1 MLLSSFSSYAASALL
16 AVLAAV
22 LLLTHAACGGQSSK
36 DAELAE
42 LRREVE
48 SLRAEQAQQPAPT
61 KIPVAPTATAAPAPE
76 FIIRSLSAGYGHVCA
91 LRDTGLAECWGDFPS
106 GDKGQQDPP
115 SNERFVSI
123 ATSRESSCGLRE
135 DGMAV
140 CWGSN
145 KYGQSSPPRDERFTS
160 ITAGSW
166 GHYCG
171 LREDG
176 TAVCWGWNS
185 EGQASPPS
193 GRFASIVAGEAT
205 TCGIRPDGRA
215 ICWGELDY
223 WRGGRLPQHLPDK
236 FVSISVGRV
245 RQGPPVVC
253 GLRAGGSVDCWGD
266 PDDNDGELSPPAGA
280 FVSLDSSWYHV
291 CGVRSDGA
299 VACWGN
305 NFFGQ
310 LDAPVRYDF
319 VAVSAAERFTCGLAE
334 DGEVVCWGDI
344 GYSEPGRFA
353 LPSGESGIPV
363 LPDYTSFDAASVL
376 ARFSTDDPLMGEVR
390 SDAVGEIIAKYKSG
404 DADDARVL
412 ELLHTIAPELSIEE
426 RNQATE
432 ELARLSEADE
442 WDEADTFT
450 AVQHLAA
457 VVTGDEV
464 NAEERIAAA
473 NEMVDLYEAGDL
485 DADRA
490 VNLLD
495 TIAPGLSIDERRQAS
510 ASLARLSASGD
521 WNDADR
527 MEAAS
532 EVFRLVTGVPLNA
545 EERIDAAVDL
555 TGVGIKIFD
564 TEDNFDDRDIDNATE
579 IIKQAISG
587 ELSTDSVES
596 ILGRDE

>member
-1 MLLSSFSSYAASALL
+1 MLLPSFSSYAGLALL

-22 LLLTHAACGGQSSK
+22 LLLTHAACGGQSSN

-48 SLRAEQAQQPAPT
+48 SLRAERAPQVAPT
-61 KIPVAPTATAAPAPE
+61 KTMVAPTATAVPAPK
-76 FIIRSLSAGYGHVCA
+76 FIIQSLSAGYGHVCA
-91 LRDTGLAECWGDFPS
+91 LRETGLAECWGDYGY
-106 GDKGQQDPP
+106 GDYGQLDAP

-123 ATSRESSCGLRE
+123 AASRISTCGLRE
-135 DGMAV
+135 DGTVV

-145 KYGQSSPPRDERFTS
+145 DEGQSSPPRDERFTS

-166 GHYCG
+166 DHYCG

-176 TAVCWGWNS
+176 TAVCWGSNS
-185 EGQASPPS
+185 SGESSPPS
-193 GRFASIVAGEAT
+193 GRFASIVAGENT

-215 ICWGELDY
+215 VCWGYLTY
-223 WRGGRLPQHLPDK
+223 LPRNIPGK

-253 GLRAGGSVDCWGD
+253 GLRAGGSVECWGD
-266 PDDNDGELSPPAGA
+266 PDNDGETRPPAGR
-280 FVSLDSSWYHV
+280 FVSIDSSFYHF

-305 NFFGQ
+305 NFQGQ

-319 VAVSAAERFTCGLAE
+319 VAVRAGEDFTCGLAD
-334 DGEVVCWGDI
+334 DGEVACWGDI
-344 GYSEPGRFA
+344 GYSEPGAFA
-353 LPSGESGIPV
+353 LPSGESGILV
-363 LPDYTSFDAASVL
+363 LLDYSSFDTASVL
-376 ARFSTDDPLMGEVR
+376 ARFSTDDPFVGEER
-390 SDAVGEIIAKYKSG
+390 ADAVGEIIAQYKSG

-412 ELLHTIAPELSIEE
+412 ELLHTIAPEFSIEE
-426 RNQATE
+426 RRQAAD
-432 ELARLSEADE
+432 ELARLSEAGE
-442 WDEADTFT
+442 WDEAETFA

-495 TIAPGLSIDERRQAS
+495 TIAPGLSIDERKQAS

-521 WNDADR
+521 WNDVDR

-545 EERIDAAVDL
+545 EGRIGAAVDL

-596 ILGRDE
+596 ILGRGDD